1 MAHIEKRPDRRKPWR
16 VRYRDPLGRE
26 RSRSFT
32 RKADADRFMAT
43 VQADLIRG
51 DWTDPRLSR
60 ITVEEWAERWL
71 RTKSHLKPK
80 TLAGYRSNLQAHVT
94 PAFGGYQLRH
104 VDRMAVEEWVADLQ
118 ASGLGPS
125 GIRQARQVLN
135 SMLTLAV
142 DAGYLAANPVDGV
155 RTPRQP
161 EPQMLFLDAGQVERL
176 AVTIREPYGTL
187 VYLLAYGGLRWGE
200 AAALRRGR
208 CDLPRSRIEI
218 VEAVSEAGGELHYGP
233 TKNHRSRVVGIP
245 GFLGDRLA
253 KHLARHV
260 PDRSDALVFTSPQG
274 APLRNSNFR
283 RQVWYQAVEQAELP
297 EGLRIHDLRHTC
309 ASLLIAAGANPKAV
323 QVHLG
328 HSSIAVTMDRYTH
341 LFPSDVHD
349 LVRRL
354 ADIRA
359 RSLAAPPRPRDRSH
373 GIELGGR

>member
-26 RSRSFT
+26 RSRSFA

-51 DWTDPRLSR
+51 DWTDPRLSK
-60 ITVEEWAERWL
+60 ITVEEWSERWV

-80 TLAGYRSNLQAHVT
+80 TLAGYRSNLQAHVI

-104 VDRMAVEEWVADLQ
+104 VDRMAVEEWIADLQ

-135 SMLTLAV
+135 AMLTLAV
-142 DAGYLAANPVDGV
+142 DAGYLPSNPVDGTS
-155 RTPRQP
+155 TPRLP
-161 EPQMLFLDAGQVERL
+161 ESEMLLLDADQVDGL
-176 AVTIREPYGTL
+176 ADTIREPYGAL

-200 AAALRRGR
+200 AAALRRKR
-208 CDLPRSRIEI
+208 CDLVRGRIEVAESLAD
-218 VEAVSEAGGELHYGP
+218 VEGQLYFGA
-233 TKNHRSRVVGIP
+233 TKNHRSRMVAIP
-245 GFLGDRLA
+245 RFLRDRLA
-253 KHLARHV
+253 THLARHV
-260 PDRSDALVFTSPQG
+260 PDDPEALVFTSPNG

-283 RQVWYQAVEQAELP
+283 RQVWYQAVEETGLP
-297 EGLRIHDLRHTC
+297 EDLRIHDLRHTC
-309 ASLLIAAGANPKAV
+309 ASLLAAAGANPKAV

-328 HSSIAVTMDRYTH
+328 HSSITVTMDRYTH
-341 LFPSDVHD
+341 LFPSDVDD

-354 ADIRA
+354 DDIRA
-359 RSLAAPPRPRDRSH
+359 RSLAAPPRPRDRSR